1 MAMDQHETEMARGG
15 KMNKDILKGLTIFTL
30 MVALAILT
38 SVVSANAQ
46 SQNTVVAN
54 IPFEF
59 VVGSQTLPAG
69 EYIVRQVTSDGSAL
83 VIQGSANGESAVR
96 LTETI
101 NGIKK
106 RTQARLV
113 FHRYGDNYFLAQVWT
128 GYTTGRALAK
138 SKHRRAIE
146 RELASIPSKS
156 APAQSPYETIE
167 LVAVLH

>member
-1 MAMDQHETEMARGG
+1 
-15 KMNKDILKGLTIFTL
+15 
-30 MVALAILT
+30 
-38 SVVSANAQ
+38 
-46 SQNTVVAN
+46 
-54 IPFEF
+54 
-59 VVGSQTLPAG
+59 
-69 EYIVRQVTSDGSAL
+69 VRQLTSDGSAL